1 MKGDRRAG
9 PVTARDSSVIWHEVE
24 CGSYAADLALWEEL
38 ADERCGSILELGC
51 GTGRVTSHLL
61 RRGYEVCGLDKDPEL
76 IAELAGAEL
85 ADARDFEL
93 GRQFELVLAPM
104 QLIQLLADAGER
116 VRCLRCVAA
125 HLTPSGLAA
134 FAIVEGVPI
143 SDDTSLPLPD
153 TREVDDWI
161 YSSQAIET
169 LLEGNWIR
177 ARRLRQTVSPA
188 GELKEEVSEDL
199 LHVLTATTLE
209 NEARQVGLQPAGHRI
224 VPQTEDHVGSTVA
237 LFRKGS

>member
-1 MKGDRRAG
+1 MNDA
-9 PVTARDSSVIWHEVE
+9 SVIWHEVE
-24 CGSYAADLALWEEL
+24 CGGYSADLPLWEEL
-38 ADERCGSILELGC
+38 AADRGGPILDLGC
-51 GTGRVTSHLL
+51 GSGRVLSHLA
-61 RRGYEVCGLDKDPEL
+61 RRGHEMCGLDLDPRLISEL
-76 IAELAGAEL
+76 EDAEPG
-85 ADARDFEL
+85 DARDFAL
-93 GRQFELVLAPM
+93 DRRFALVLAPM
-104 QLIQLLADAGER
+104 QLLQLFAGADER
-116 VRCLRCVAA
+116 KRCLRCVAE
-125 HLTPSGLAA
+125 HLTADGLAA